1 MKREFVGVVVGGWI
15 CFTGVAIGQETS
27 GSEPVNDA
35 RIIGG
40 VADGTP
46 PPPPPPKEVPNFTI
60 LSSKLVHE
68 CGRKVSIQRV
78 ADPQLPELPPPPPP
92 MTEEELE
99 ALRQSPEFQEFAE
112 KHIEQVHF
120 IVSATVYDH
129 RITRLR
135 WWPDLGKQESFECW
149 SNFDWNHMTG
159 FCQFQGRGNLYCTLI
174 MGIGNAPTAEERR
187 EMRARGIEIPEPEL
201 PDLPSLEENGP
212 VYMLTEGD
220 ESDAKAMEL
229 MDVLHDL
236 YEAENERLVAA
247 YQGREIA
254 RKEREAFL
262 KANPP
267 QPKDVVLRY
276 WRKENPKPL
285 TKEEAR

>member
-1 MKREFVGVVVGGWI
+1 
-15 CFTGVAIGQETS
+15 
-27 GSEPVNDA
+27 
-35 RIIGG
+35 
-40 VADGTP
+40 
-46 PPPPPPKEVPNFTI
+46 
-60 LSSKLVHE
+60 
-68 CGRKVSIQRV
+68 
-78 ADPQLPELPPPPPP
+78 
-92 MTEEELE
+92 
-99 ALRQSPEFQEFAE
+99 
-112 KHIEQVHF
+112 
-120 IVSATVYDH
+120 
-129 RITRLR
+129 
-135 WWPDLGKQESFECW
+135 
-149 SNFDWNHMTG
+149 
-159 FCQFQGRGNLYCTLI
+159 
-174 MGIGNAPTAEERR
+174 
-187 EMRARGIEIPEPEL
+187 MRARGIEIPEPEL